1 VFGRGK
7 QKTHRPVSLA
17 VGFCQPLKLFVSQ
30 LTRHPPPDDTRIR
43 VDVMLIDV
51 IRLAFW
57 VVAFMVAVRELDL
70 VVLFPA
76 QSRIRFLRF
85 EFFKELHQPINQS
98 APASDDVESALMLML
113 FQDLV
118 QSTFQFFHTAPP
130 QLGSSYVDN
139 RE

>member
-1 VFGRGK
+1 
-7 QKTHRPVSLA
+7 
-17 VGFCQPLKLFVSQ
+17 
-30 LTRHPPPDDTRIR
+30 
-43 VDVMLIDV
+43 MLIDV

-76 QSRIRFLRF
+76 QSRIRLLRLEFL
-85 EFFKELHQPINQS
+85 KELHQPINQS

-139 RE
+139 RVIAIKASEASAEH